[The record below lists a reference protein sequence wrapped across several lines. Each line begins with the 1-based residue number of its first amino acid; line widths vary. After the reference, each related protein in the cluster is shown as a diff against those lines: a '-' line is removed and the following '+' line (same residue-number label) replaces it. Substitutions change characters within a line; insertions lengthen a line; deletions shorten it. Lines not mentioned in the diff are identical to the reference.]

1 MLFLKVVPK
10 RELLRKKYSISIPV
24 HISQEMQMTLPEM
37 FRKRNSLKLL
47 DRMSR
52 SQGSQQNAEIK
63 SSIRSR
69 TLLDTVKIL
78 PQSKRI

>member
-1 MLFLKVVPK
+1 MA
-10 RELLRKKYSISIPV
+10 EKKKDKQKN
-24 HISQEMQMTLPEM
+24 ISQEMRITP
-37 FRKRNSLKLL
+37 L

-52 SQGSQQNAEIK
+52 SQGCQQNAEIK

-78 PQSKRI
+78 PQSRRI